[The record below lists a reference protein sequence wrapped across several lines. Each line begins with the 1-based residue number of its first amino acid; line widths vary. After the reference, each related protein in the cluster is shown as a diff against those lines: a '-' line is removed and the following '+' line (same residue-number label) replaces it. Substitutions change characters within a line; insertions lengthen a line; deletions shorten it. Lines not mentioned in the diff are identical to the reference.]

1 MRNFGSC
8 YSVVKSNLNRVYLI
22 ASLIVARAVC
32 FLARACILG
41 PERW

>member
-1 MRNFGSC
+1 MQNFGS
-8 YSVVKSNLNRVYLI
+8 SNSAVKSNLNRVYLI
-22 ASLIVARAVC
+22 ASLIVARAVY